1 VAGSTAPKNG
11 RGTVTQERLVRVAA
25 DLFRE
30 KGYAATTTREI
41 AEKLG
46 IQKGSLY
53 HHVSTKEDLLFWIC
67 AQSMAHI
74 TSSVTAALAQAKPGE
89 EMRDLIK
96 SHIIAELDDA
106 AMHAVMLIE
115 LPALGEARR
124 REVIEFRDDYERLVY
139 ETIVRAQASGSIRN
153 DTTARLLTLA
163 LLDMLNWAVFWYRK
177 SGSMT
182 AEELG
187 QSIATIFL
195 EGAAKR

>member
-1 VAGSTAPKNG
+1 
-11 RGTVTQERLVRVAA
+11 
-25 DLFRE
+25 
-30 KGYAATTTREI
+30 
-41 AEKLG
+41 
-46 IQKGSLY
+46 
-53 HHVSTKEDLLFWIC
+53 
-67 AQSMAHI
+67 
-74 TSSVTAALAQAKPGE
+74 
-89 EMRDLIK
+89 MRDLIK

>member
-1 VAGSTAPKNG
+1 
-11 RGTVTQERLVRVAA
+11 VAA

-30 KGYAATTTREI
+30 KGYAPTTTREI

-53 HHVSTKEDLLFWIC
+53 HHVNTKEDLLFWIC

-89 EMRDLIK
+89 EMRELIK
-96 SHIIAELDDA
+96 SHVIAELDDA

-124 REVIEFRDDYERLVY
+124 REVIEFRDNYERLVY
-139 ETIVRAQASGSIRN
+139 ETIVRAQASGSIRD

-163 LLDMLNWAVFWYRK
+163 LLDIVNWAVFWYRK
-177 SGSMT
+177 SGSIT

-187 QSIATIFL
+187 KTIATIFL
-195 EGAAKR
+195 EGAGKR